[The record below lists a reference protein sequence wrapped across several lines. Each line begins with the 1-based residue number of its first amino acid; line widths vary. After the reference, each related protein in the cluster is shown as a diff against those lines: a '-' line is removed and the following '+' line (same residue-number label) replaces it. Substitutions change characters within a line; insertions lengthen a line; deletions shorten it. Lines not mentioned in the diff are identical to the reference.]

1 MSDTPHTPLPR
12 LLLLPYRQ
20 EESFVFSAD
29 DLRVAD
35 CECDGQDVPEGYTE
49 QIAAFIAR
57 ACNSH
62 YELLEALE
70 QIVWKLGH
78 NGGETKE
85 TSTPVSI
92 TRLDI
97 TIKNAVS
104 VIAKAREGL

>member
-1 MSDTPHTPLPR
+1 MSSTPRTPLPR

-20 EESFVFSAD
+20 EDNFVFSAD

-70 QIVWKLGH
+70 SVIEDTQLGRRLTNGKLWQA
-78 NGGETKE
+78 
-85 TSTPVSI
+85 
-92 TRLDI
+92 L
-97 TIKNAVS
+97 AA
-104 VIAKAREGL
+104 IAKAREGL